1 MNKTILLIGFIL
13 MMTCFTLKG
22 QVGIAYKIDT
32 TKQKNLSLCNFV
44 INYMKKDT
52 INNEFWHPKYK
63 NSEAYDYN
71 IDWVWNEY
79 TPKKLSEKCNIE
91 IIELQQINDSL
102 AYFKLQISNKPNKNE
117 EPFTNI
123 YKYYIVELAGKY
135 YMDNCKDYD
144 SKKFAY
150 YKTKNIGF
158 YTSCF
163 YKIDKQKME
172 NASKSIDSLYSALK
186 VKKSKKAIDYF
197 MCASEEELNNLANI
211 VVWNGGLSGFTNIP
225 EGYVVG
231 INDNPSYRHEFIH
244 AILGYGANCFFLQEG
259 IATLYGGTD
268 KGKIS
273 YKKGLIELK
282 ECYKKGDCNFDNLY
296 AREVGSKYS
305 SNLTYTFAATF
316 CKYIIDNFGFDLFYK
331 LYYDKNISSTNF
343 IEKLTNST
351 GKDKETLIKEVEKMI
366 LN

>member
-1 MNKTILLIGFIL
+1 MNKAFNFRFTLCVIIFTI
-13 MMTCFTLKG
+13 TCFNLKG
-22 QVGIAYKIDT
+22 QVEIAYKIDT

-52 INNEFWHPKYK
+52 ISNEFWHPKYK

-71 IDWVWNEY
+71 IDWIWSEY

-102 AYFKLQISNKPNKNE
+102 TYFKLQVSSKPNKNE
-117 EPFTNI
+117 ESFTNI
-123 YKYYIVELAGKY
+123 YKYYIVEQAGRY
-135 YMDNCKDYD
+135 YLDNCKEYD

-150 YKTKNIGF
+150 YKTKNISF
-158 YTSCF
+158 YTSYF
-163 YKIDKQKME
+163 YKIDKQKMD
-172 NASKSIDSLYSALK
+172 NASKSIDSLYTTLK
-186 VKKSKKAIDYF
+186 VKGKKKAIDYF

-231 INDNPSYRHEFIH
+231 VNDNPNYKHEFIH

-273 YKKGLIELK
+273 YKQGPVRLNVLNCSAE
-282 ECYKKGDCNFDNLY
+282 F
-296 AREVGSKYS
+296 
-305 SNLTYTFAATF
+305 
-316 CKYIIDNFGFDLFYK
+316 LFSRCVYR
-331 LYYDKNISSTNF
+331 S
-343 IEKLTNST
+343 
-351 GKDKETLIKEVEKMI
+351 
-366 LN
+366 